1 MQPTNKQKQFCKEYI
16 IDSNA
21 TQAAVRAGYSPKTAR
36 SQACNLLTKQN
47 IIDYIQQLIDNKEHR
62 AQVKAEYIREQWL
75 ALLSDCKND
84 AGTYTDRTN
93 AQSVLRTMAQS
104 CAMLTD
110 NLNNTESA
118 PVLPLDKDL
127 KALLQDQAKTWE
139 EQKRKNIKIDRT
151 GT

>member
-1 MQPTNKQKQFCKEYI
+1 MITNKQKQFCKEYI

-21 TQAAVRAGYSPKTAR
+21 TQAAIRAGYSPKTAAEQGCR
-36 SQACNLLTKQN
+36 LLSKVHIQAQIKHLL
-47 IIDYIQQLIDNKEHR
+47 DNKEHR

-75 ALLSDCKND
+75 ALLNDCKNEE
-84 AGTYTDRTN
+84 GVYTDRTN

-110 NLNNTESA
+110 NLNSTDTTPA
-118 PVLPLDKDL
+118 VPLDKDI

-139 EQKRKNIKIDRT
+139 QAKRNNIKLDRH